1 MKHLFVLLLFLIN
14 YTSYSQ
20 IKIDNVG
27 DGWDKKV
34 EISLSIIEKYD
45 VEKYNVLKDVCKRI
59 SYSNSKFSSIEF
71 NNTITLSQDELL
83 YYNSNNV
90 AASIIHELRHLLFN
104 KYPEK
109 ITYNEEEV
117 ICYKYEYEFLTKI
130 PNVEPWLL
138 SHAKKMISFYSN
150 Q

>member
-1 MKHLFVLLLFLIN
+1 MKTLFAIILFLIN
-14 YTSYSQ
+14 YHSYSQ

-27 DGWDKKV
+27 DDWVKKV

-45 VEKYNVLKDVCKRI
+45 PENYKLLNEICERI
-59 SYSNSKFSSIEF
+59 TYSNSKFSSIEF
-71 NNTITLSQDELL
+71 NNTITLSQTELFK
-83 YYNSNNV
+83 YNSNNV
-90 AASIIHELRHLLFN
+90 ASSIIHELRHLLFK